1 VAAPGAEGLVLQRD
15 DHRGQ
20 TLLNSGFTGLRFSTD
35 DVSYLRSESGAA
47 ALAVVAELELTDA
60 TRIADIAAV
69 RARFGDRAQVPV
81 ETTLLRR
88 RASEKLGELCPSSWL
103 FTDEALQQATAAP
116 VALHR
121 AGRLA
126 TGPGGP
132 DVLVHDAT
140 CSIGTELAALR
151 GSGVRAVG
159 SDIDAVRLAMARH
172 NLGDPAGLCRADAL
186 HPVTRGAVVIVDPA
200 RREDGRRRLLPADYQ
215 PGLGQ
220 LLDTYRGRDLVVK
233 CAPGID
239 FDQVRRL
246 GFDGEIEVTSY
257 RGSVREACL
266 WSAGLAQPGVRRRAS
281 VLDRGEQITD
291 TEPDDCPVRPAGRWV
306 VDPDGAVVRAGLVRH
321 YGARTGLWQ
330 LDPDIAYLSGDRLPS
345 GVRGFEVLEQLAFD
359 ERRLRQALSALDCGA
374 LEILVR
380 GVRVDPDALRRRLRL
395 RGSRPLSVVITRIGS
410 GHADHAT
417 VFVCRPSR

>member
-1 VAAPGAEGLVLQRD
+1 M
-15 DHRGQ
+15 
-20 TLLNSGFTGLRFSTD
+20 NSGFTGLRFSTD

-69 RARFGDRAQVPV
+69 RARFGDRAPVLV

-88 RASEKLGELCPSSWL
+88 RALKKLGKLGQFQVSNWL
-103 FTDEALQQATAAP
+103 FTDEALQQATVAP

-121 AGRLA
+121 AGRLVGA
-126 TGPGGP
+126 G
-132 DVLVHDAT
+132 VVHDAT

-151 GSGVRAVG
+151 SSGIRAVG
-159 SDIDAVRLAMARH
+159 SDIDPVRLAMARH
-172 NLGDPAGLCRADAL
+172 NLGDAADLCRADAL
-186 HPVTRGAVVIVDPA
+186 RPVTRDAVVVVDPA
-200 RREDGRRRLLPADYQ
+200 RRLGGRRRLRLDDHR
-215 PGLGQ
+215 PGLRQ

-233 CAPGID
+233 CAPGIG
-239 FDQVRRL
+239 FDQLRRL

-266 WSAGLAQPGVRRRAS
+266 WSVGLAQPGVRRRAS
-281 VLDRGEQITD
+281 ILDRSEQITD
-291 TEPDDCPVRPAGRWV
+291 TEPDECPVRPAGRWI

-321 YGARTGLWQ
+321 YGARHGLWQ

-345 GVRGFEVLEQLAFD
+345 GVRGFEVLEQLVFD

-380 GVRVDPDALRRRLRL
+380 GVQVDPDALRRRLRP

-410 GHADHAT
+410 GSAGHAT
-417 VFVCRPSR
+417 AFVCSPSR